1 MKRVL
6 VLILFI
12 IFNVS
17 YSKTIYGEYTYRY
30 SDAETLID
38 AKQKCQTLAK
48 RDAVEKFATFLRS
61 ETIIRNY
68 MTEQD
73 DIMANA
79 EALITDVK
87 VIEENIDRFNTVI
100 FYKVSA
106 EVDEEQILA
115 EYQER
120 EKIKLER
127 IEAER
132 IAQAERLEAE
142 RKLQAENL
150 EAQRIAEAEK
160 RQHDLEKARIEQE
173 TEKYKLSRE
182 LNEKDKRFWS
192 TQKWI
197 ALGAFVGSAGL
208 GTYFNSQGSS
218 YYDDYESAKTSA
230 SALDFYD
237 KADSNYLY
245 RDVTFSVSVVP
256 LGYFFYAWYRES
268 KY

>member
-1 MKRVL
+1 MKQIL
-6 VLILFI
+6 VLILF
-12 IFNVS
+12 FTYAVLF
-17 YSKTIYGEYTYRY
+17 SKTIYGEYTYTY
-30 SDAETLID
+30 GDDETLTT

-48 RDAVEKFATFLRS
+48 RDAVEKFATYIRS
-61 ETIIRNY
+61 ETVVRNY
-68 MTEQD
+68 ET
-73 DIMANA
+73 ANDEIIASA
-79 EALITDVK
+79 EAMVTDVK
-87 VIEENIDRFNTVI
+87 IIEEKIDKLNTI
-100 FYKVSA
+100 IYYKISA
-106 EVDEEQILA
+106 EVDEEKILGVYEA
-115 EYQER
+115 K
-120 EKIKLER
+120 EKIKLEK

-132 IAQAERLEAE
+132 KAQSERLEAE

-150 EAQRIAEAEK
+150 EAQRVAEAEK

-218 YYDDYESAKTSA
+218 YYNDYENAKTTD

-237 KADSNYLY
+237 KADKNYLY

-256 LGYFFYAWYRES
+256 LGYFFYAWYKES
-268 KY
+268 NY